1 MSPKKAYKKKKKK
14 KETFQTP
21 LYFFFSFLVLLQ
33 SMLCLFLSLISQSH
47 SSMVL
52 KQTELKASSPVEV

>member
-1 MSPKKAYKKKKKK
+1 MSPKKAYKKRKEKKNFIK
-14 KETFQTP
+14 P
-21 LYFFFSFLVLLQ
+21 LFTFFFSFLVLLQ